1 MPQKV
6 LPNKLSLIYSVNAD
20 LDTIN
25 QDKLAKAKDM
35 DFKFSKIKDGVKKTK
50 TQAEKQELEST

>member
-1 MPQKV
+1 MSFV
-6 LPNKLSLIYSVNAD
+6 LSSNAD

>member
-1 MPQKV
+1 MPRKV
-6 LPNKLSLIYSVNAD
+6 LPKQLSFVLSSNAD
-20 LDTIN
+20 LDTID